1 MNSNMEK
8 NKGSNEGMSTLTLT
22 GKRKLIEDVINEN
35 EKSPKILKLDETKL
49 ESSTANCN
57 VKSTDLTQPNKTN
70 LAPSTDSSKIM
81 GISKRN
87 TSNSSHSKKSGKT
100 GKFLNVL
107 RSERPLI
114 SMSMYTK
121 YDLHGIVP
129 EDVVAVFRSQKK
141 QKFRQMKRE
150 SKEKDPS
157 NTDTRLVR

>member
-8 NKGSNEGMSTLTLT
+8 NQGSNEGMSTLTLT
-22 GKRKLIEDVINEN
+22 GKRKLIEEDVINEN

-100 GKFLNVL
+100 GKFHNVL
-107 RSERPLI
+107 RSERPLN

-121 YDLHGIVP
+121 YDFNGN
-129 EDVVAVFRSQKK
+129 DVFWYNA
-141 QKFRQMKRE
+141 M
-150 SKEKDPS
+150 
-157 NTDTRLVR
+157 